1 MSPTGA
7 SNTIALTGVGGPHHV
22 NADYLKNVILQ
33 FLEKDKK
40 MQMQLIPV
48 LSQLLKFNGYV
59 FLYYQ
64 SCAWPPSEC

>member
-1 MSPTGA
+1 M
-7 SNTIALTGVGGPHHV
+7 

-40 MQMQLIPV
+40 MQLQLIPV

-59 FLYYQ
+59 FLYYR
-64 SCAWPPSEC
+64 S